1 MMIFNGLVFQYNHL
15 CDVSEYSNWRL
26 YKFFNKTVKLTTG
39 FKNWISTHDFLMDEL
54 SSKRSQ
60 KSPRNIPIRVNIV
73 AQFYITGVS
82 FLAGTGMTT
91 GGISTRGIFVNRD
104 YIRWSKQFN
113 PSPENPFLQEH
124 SNDSKVFSQLPFEW
138 HDWSWYSL
146 IAWQAWPVPLKPV

>member
-15 CDVSEYSNWRL
+15 CDVSEFSNWRL

-104 YIRWSKQFN
+104 YIRWYQN
-113 PSPENPFLQEH
+113 
-124 SNDSKVFSQLPFEW
+124 
-138 HDWSWYSL
+138 SL
-146 IAWQAWPVPLKPV
+146 IHHPKTHFYKSIRMTRKCFRNYHLSDMIGLGIR